1 MIFYFTGTGNSLSAA
16 SSIAA
21 AQGEQLISIPAEMD
35 RKQAVYS
42 YEQKDGDILGFVYPV
57 YAWGPPAMV
66 LEFIAKLRITGNPYI
81 FSLCTCGD
89 EEGQTTRLL
98 RKALADS
105 GMVLN
110 SSFALKMP
118 NNYIAGFD
126 VDPKEL
132 ESKKLEEAEEA
143 LREIN
148 GIVRRRESV
157 DRNIPGSFPR
167 LKTRVVNPLFNR
179 FAMDT
184 KKFYADDK
192 CISCG
197 LCEKICPVHTIKVE
211 KKPVW
216 GKECTQCLGCIN
228 RCPVKAIQLGK
239 GTEKK
244 GRYVHPDLQRLE
256 NRSAVKR

>member
-1 MIFYFTGTGNSLSAA
+1 MIFYFTGTGNSLYAA
-16 SSIAA
+16 NAIGEE
-21 AQGEQLISIPAEMD
+21 QGEQLISISGEMD
-35 RKQAVYS
+35 RKQEIYS
-42 YEQKDGDILGFVYPV
+42 YEQKDGELLGFVFPV

-66 LEFIAKLRITGNPYI
+66 LDFASKLRIKEKPYV

-89 EEGQTTRLL
+89 EEGQSTRLL
-98 RKALADS
+98 GKALGAS
-105 GMVLN
+105 GIVLN
-110 SSFALKMP
+110 SSFALRMP
-118 NNYIAGFD
+118 NNYVVGFD

-132 ESKKLEEAEEA
+132 VERKLKEAEET

-148 GIVRRRESV
+148 GIISRRESAH
-157 DRNIPGSFPR
+157 RNIAGSFPG

-192 CISCG
+192 CTSCG

-216 GKECTQCLGCIN
+216 GKECTQCLACIN
-228 RCPVKAIQLGK
+228 RCPVKAIQMGK